1 MDRMTA
7 DEFVP
12 LAPSHGKVRVNHTSD
27 SCSGGRDSMVVE
39 RKEDGSIHAYCFRC
53 GARGYAGADGYRKSA
68 TELREKFGGVRSDV
82 GRGPVRSKP
91 ESGGVK
97 GYGGFPAHVRAWLS
111 GAGLSPA
118 AVDAHDCEYFDREDA
133 LYIGV
138 LQVDRM
144 IGWVRRSFNPKDY
157 RPVPLVSMDRFYG
170 HWWTPEAGT
179 VVLTEDVLSA
189 YRCFVD
195 SKHDSISLMGTEIRD
210 TIVDT
215 ILLHRYHTAIVFL
228 DGDNPTVRMKA
239 RKIAKRLPFLSTRII
254 EDGRDPKR
262 HSKEELTCLLT

>member
-1 MDRMTA
+1 MDRMTT

-12 LAPSHGKVRVNHTSD
+12 LAPAHGKVRVNHTSD
-27 SCSGGRDSMVVE
+27 SCSGGRDSMIVE
-39 RKEDGSIHAYCFRC
+39 RKEDGSISAYCFRC
-53 GARGYAGADGYRKSA
+53 GARGYAGADGYRKSS
-68 TELREKFGGVRSDV
+68 TELRERFGGVRSDV

-111 GAGLSPA
+111 GGGILH
-118 AVDAHDCEYFDREDA
+118 VDCDQYEYFDKEDA
-133 LYIGV
+133 LYIPVQQGV
-138 LQVDRM
+138 DVV
-144 IGWVRRSFNPKDY
+144 GWVRRSFNPKDY
-157 RPVPLVSMDRFYG
+157 RPVPLVSMDKFYA
-170 HWWTPEAGT
+170 HYHTAEAGT

-189 YRCFVD
+189 YRCFVE
-195 SKHDSISLMGTEIRD
+195 SGHDSISLMGTEIRD

-215 ILLHRYHTAIVFL
+215 IMRCRYHTAIVFL
-228 DGDNPTVRMKA
+228 DGDNPTVRVKA